1 MCEFCHQCF
10 LKIPSSQWLSWRI
23 DLISNVWI
31 FHKNGRSRHYFEK
44 IFLFTNE
51 IIKHYG
57 ENFKIV
63 TFNNLQLKINA
74 EGEGNKNGVKIY

>member
-1 MCEFCHQCF
+1 MKNRLDFKCLDLPQKWKVQTLF
-10 LKIPSSQWLSWRI
+10 LK
-23 DLISNVWI
+23 D
-31 FHKNGRSRHYFEK
+31 
-44 IFLFTNE
+44 LFTNE

-63 TFNNLQLKINA
+63 AFNNLQLKIKA

>member
-1 MCEFCHQCF
+1 M
-10 LKIPSSQWLSWRI
+10 
-23 DLISNVWI
+23 
-31 FHKNGRSRHYFEK
+31 
-44 IFLFTNE
+44 
-51 IIKHYG
+51 KHYG